1 VYKIPQIYPSQK
13 AYNTALAA
21 DSCSKGSK
29 MPPLRSQFVN
39 QERMKPPGNC
49 RTIMQ
54 PVVRQEELRACEET
68 TMPIIPKGPLTE
80 NVGKRIKGQPAN
92 PDSAE
97 NVH

>member
-1 VYKIPQIYPSQK
+1 LQD
-13 AYNTALAA
+13 YNAA
-21 DSCSKGSK
+21 SG
-29 MPPLRSQFVN
+29 MTGRA
-39 QERMKPPGNC
+39 
-49 RTIMQ
+49 
-54 PVVRQEELRACEET
+54 RACEET